1 MRETPK
7 PPRLFKRNNQNKRE
21 MAKDC
26 TESKLYESLRHCAGS
41 PVLPGIRQRGYFAS
55 KSDIVAWPKL
65 AGKAAKEMRE
75 ISVYQ
80 GSFTLAA
87 DKKWRY
93 IDFTQNKGTLSY
105 ETQGD
110 EPSRTFLNKA
120 TLNHPEIDEDAAAA
134 SRQMLYDDV
143 VFVIPQRDGK
153 WRVLGN
159 ESFPTDTKP
168 QGTTGEGMT
177 GEVGTTLEI
186 EVADVCPLPFYV
198 GTLDTEDGEIDCS
211 GKEAPAEGGGTENP

>member
-1 MRETPK
+1 
-7 PPRLFKRNNQNKRE
+7 

-26 TESKLYESLRHCAGS
+26 TESKLYESLKHCAGS
-41 PVLPGIRQRGYFAS
+41 PVLPGIRMRGYFISKDDIAS
-55 KSDIVAWPKL
+55 WPTLPDTATKIMSEL
-65 AGKAAKEMRE
+65 A
-75 ISVYQ
+75 VYS

-87 DKKWRY
+87 DKTFHS
-93 IDFTQNKGTLSY
+93 IDFTQNKGSLSY

-110 EPSRTFLNKA
+110 VPSRTFLNKA
-120 TLNHPEIDEDAAAA
+120 TLSHPEIDEDAAGAA
-134 SRQMLYDDV
+134 RQMLYDDL

-159 ESFPTDTKP
+159 DMFPTDTKP

-198 GTLDTEDGEIDCS
+198 GTLATDDGEIDCS
-211 GKEAPAEGGGTENP
+211 DTTTAATA